1 MEDKRKEELKEK
13 TERVSAW
20 LETIRLC
27 NEGITEVSKAF
38 DIIDFNW
45 PCDIL
50 VKPLDEEIMEVPLMG
65 PSREKIIEAIKE
77 ELVKKSEDYMDK
89 ITKAYQEL
97 DKLLK

>member
-1 MEDKRKEELKEK
+1 MEDKRIGKLKEK
-13 TERVSAW
+13 SERVSAW
-20 LETIRLC
+20 IEEIRLC
-27 NEGITEVSKAF
+27 NEKIAEVSKAF
-38 DIIDFNW
+38 KIIDFNW

-50 VKPLDEEIMEVPLMG
+50 VKPLDEEILEIPLTG
-65 PSREKIIEAIKE
+65 PSREKIIDAIKE

>member
-13 TERVSAW
+13 AERVSAW
-20 LETIRLC
+20 LEEIRLC
-27 NEGITEVSKAF
+27 NEGITEISKVF
-38 DIIDFNW
+38 DNIYFNW

-50 VKPLDEEIMEVPLMG
+50 VKPLDEKSFEIPLMG
-65 PSREKIIEAIKE
+65 PSRGKIIDAIKE
-77 ELVKKSEDYMDK
+77 ELVKKSEGYMDK